1 MLKGYKY
8 RLHPTTAQEEFLI
21 KTIGCARFIYN
32 KLLEDRIAIR
42 EEAKAGDGTRR
53 KPATPASY
61 KCLFPFLAEADSLA
75 LANAKLNLDTAFA
88 KFSSRRSAAYGSS
101 TTSCSRTAS
110 PSARR
115 RKQGL

>member
-8 RLHPTTAQEEFLI
+8 RLHPTPAQAEFLI

-42 EEAKAGDGTRR
+42 EEAKAGSGTRR

-61 KCLFPFLAEADSLA
+61 KPLFPFLAEVDSLA
-75 LANAKLNLDTAFA
+75 LANAKLNLDT
-88 KFSSRRSAAYGSS
+88 
-101 TTSCSRTAS
+101 
-110 PSARR
+110 
-115 RKQGL
+115 